1 MITTMTLKI
10 YDRMSI
16 GTRIMRLKKTTY
28 DTIMILGHPLSLAVP
43 SRDSDCIQVVRVQD
57 LHHLWPWRMES
68 WETTEKAMSTGRKGR
83 NDT

>member
-1 MITTMTLKI
+1 MTLKI

-57 LHHLWPWRMES
+57 LHHLWPWRALRHGKQPKRQCQRGERGEMTLKIS
-68 WETTEKAMSTGRKGR
+68 
-83 NDT
+83 